1 MRMYLIMKD
10 FINSN
15 IYLSL
20 DYFVQKYDVSK
31 RTIQNDLSYL
41 MRISPRKG
49 FTFHN
54 KRGSGYLLEITN
66 DELFKD
72 FMESLNEGIYFQVKE
87 RPAQILAYLAIQTGY
102 ISMNNIADTF
112 QVSKTVIKHDMN
124 DVENLAKSY
133 HFELERKTHY
143 GILLRYEL
151 TSFKKYLVEEYLNQ
165 NVFIQTAVND
175 VIEEFNDI
183 EQKLIRQLNKEGLKI
198 NYNELLNVIEYLKIV
213 IYIAHRQDEQKEEF
227 IFDKNNEIHR
237 IVEFLVGILEK
248 KYAIGLSK
256 KSIEEILEV
265 LQKNIKREIGSIS
278 SFTNYLKEDIEEF
291 IKQIDEKYDTKF
303 LEDEDF
309 KKMLL
314 THVSL
319 LIDRLHN
326 KISYQNPLANELNI
340 TYPMMFNI
348 ALQFCSMLHEKYNV
362 EVTFDEIG
370 FVAMHFA
377 SHMEKEKQGK
387 LLSYNRIGIVCSSGG
402 GSAYMIKIQIESLFP
417 QAEVQT
423 FSFLQQDELKTFQPD
438 LIFTIM
444 PLSQEIKAPIIY
456 IKELLDDR
464 DLVKIK
470 QILQC
475 EEYDPYTLIQ
485 DNPMYYS
492 FFSKDFFKF
501 IEADSYENIIRMMGQ
516 ELEEKG
522 YGKKGYTDLIF
533 ERESYVSTIYTNGV
547 CIPHSLETD
556 ALKNMISVAILKKP
570 FVQNGKEI
578 KIVFMICLKKD
589 QVEIYKVITKKL
601 YRLMQKSNYVEMLT
615 KVDSF
620 EEMMSLMKEIG
631 GGNNE

>member
-66 DELFKD
+66 EELFKD

-102 ISMNNIADTF
+102 ISMDNIADTF

-256 KSIEEILEV
+256 KSIEEILKV
-265 LQKNIKREIGSIS
+265 LQKI
-278 SFTNYLKEDIEEF
+278 
-291 IKQIDEKYDTKF
+291 
-303 LEDEDF
+303 
-309 KKMLL
+309 
-314 THVSL
+314 
-319 LIDRLHN
+319 
-326 KISYQNPLANELNI
+326 
-340 TYPMMFNI
+340 
-348 ALQFCSMLHEKYNV
+348 
-362 EVTFDEIG
+362 
-370 FVAMHFA
+370 
-377 SHMEKEKQGK
+377 
-387 LLSYNRIGIVCSSGG
+387 
-402 GSAYMIKIQIESLFP
+402 
-417 QAEVQT
+417 
-423 FSFLQQDELKTFQPD
+423 
-438 LIFTIM
+438 
-444 PLSQEIKAPIIY
+444 
-456 IKELLDDR
+456 
-464 DLVKIK
+464 
-470 QILQC
+470 
-475 EEYDPYTLIQ
+475 
-485 DNPMYYS
+485 
-492 FFSKDFFKF
+492 
-501 IEADSYENIIRMMGQ
+501 
-516 ELEEKG
+516 
-522 YGKKGYTDLIF
+522 
-533 ERESYVSTIYTNGV
+533 
-547 CIPHSLETD
+547 
-556 ALKNMISVAILKKP
+556 
-570 FVQNGKEI
+570 
-578 KIVFMICLKKD
+578 
-589 QVEIYKVITKKL
+589 
-601 YRLMQKSNYVEMLT
+601 
-615 KVDSF
+615 
-620 EEMMSLMKEIG
+620 
-631 GGNNE
+631 

>member
-49 FTFHN
+49 FTFHT

-66 DELFKD
+66 EELFKD
-72 FMESLNEGIYFQVKE
+72 FMETLNEGVSFHVKE
-87 RPAQILAYLAIQTGY
+87 RPSQILAYLAIQTGY
-102 ISMNNIADTF
+102 ISMDNIADTL
-112 QVSKTVIKHDMN
+112 QVSKTLVKHDMK
-124 DVENLAKSY
+124 DVETLANSY
-133 HFELERKTHY
+133 HFELERRTHY
-143 GILLRYEL
+143 GIRLHYDL

-175 VIEEFNDI
+175 VVKEFDDI
-183 EQKLIRQLNKEGLKI
+183 EQKFIRQLNKEGLKI
-198 NYNELLNVIEYLKIV
+198 NYNELLNVTEYLKIV
-213 IYIAHRQDEQKEEF
+213 VYIANRQSEQKEEF
-227 IFDKNNEIHR
+227 VFDKNDEIHR
-237 IVEFLVGILEK
+237 IVEFLIGTLEK
-248 KYAIGLSK
+248 KYSIELNT
-256 KSIEEILEV
+256 KSINEVLDV

-278 SFTNYLKEDIEEF
+278 FTDYLEEDIEVF
-291 IKQIDEKYDTKF
+291 IKRIDETYNTKF
-303 LEDEDF
+303 FEDEDF

-340 TYPMMFNI
+340 TYPMIFNI
-348 ALQFCSMLHEKYNV
+348 AIQFCDMLHEKYNV

-377 SHMEKEKQGK
+377 THMEKEKQGK

-417 QAEVQT
+417 NADVQT
-423 FSFLQQDELKTFQPD
+423 FSFLQQEQLQAYQPD
-438 LIFTIM
+438 LIFTVM

-456 IKELLDDR
+456 IKELLDDK
-464 DLVKIK
+464 DLIKIR

-475 EEYDPYTLIQ
+475 EEYDPYTLVQ

-492 FFSKDFFKF
+492 FFSKEFFKV
-501 IEADSYENIIRMMGQ
+501 IEADSYEDVIRMMGQ
-516 ELEEKG
+516 ELEDKG

-533 ERESYVSTIYTNGV
+533 ERESYVSTIYMNGV
-547 CIPHSLETD
+547 CIPHPIETD
-556 ALKNMISVAILKKP
+556 AIKNMISVAILKKP
-570 FVQNGKEI
+570 FVQNGKEV

-589 QVEIYKVITKKL
+589 QIEMYKVITKKL
-601 YRLMQKSNYVEMLT
+601 YRLMQKNKYVEMMT
-615 KVDSF
+615 KVNSF
-620 EEMMSLMKEIG
+620 EEMMSIMKEIG